1 MDIQD
6 FVKTEINS
14 SELATAKS
22 SVVAAEF
29 ATLDCQAQDA
39 LQLAGETIQKLEDV
53 IFNLEKEKN
62 LILCLL
68 TKDHPSMI
76 CPHVKH
82 ESGWDHQDGWV
93 LYINL
98 NSGQVSFHIDDHI
111 KSLVSKTTTLA
122 KFNVWD
128 GHDLETKWKRVIEHI
143 LE

>member
-6 FVKTEINS
+6 FSKTKINS
-14 SELATAKS
+14 SEIASVKR
-22 SVVAAEF
+22 SVVDAEF
-29 ATLDCQAQDA
+29 ATLDWQAQDA
-39 LQLAGETIQKLEDV
+39 LQLAGETIQRLEEV

-93 LYINL
+93 LYIHL

-111 KSLVSKTTTLA
+111 KSLVSKTAMPA

-128 GHDLETKWKRVIEHI
+128 GHDLDTKWKRVIEHI